1 MKGFLLLAACL
12 ALEAAFLLHAALPV
26 GTRALAPA
34 AARPWPA
41 LPAAAAP
48 CEVTPQERP
57 GAASSRGFD
66 QDRSRRLRAPM
77 ARRSTRNSS
86 AAATASVSAS

>member
-1 MKGFLLLAACL
+1 MKGFLLLVACL
-12 ALEAAFLLHAALPV
+12 VLEAAFLLHAALPV
-26 GTRALAPA
+26 GVRALAPP
-34 AARPWPA
+34 RPWPA

-66 QDRSRRLRAPM
+66 QDRSRRLRAPT